1 LKRDI
6 DAKLS
11 VWKTK
16 KDRRPL
22 LIKGARQV
30 GKSTS
35 IEAFGKSQ
43 FDKVVSVNFE
53 QRPEFKN
60 CFESLIPQEIIESI
74 SLLSKTDIT
83 AGDTL
88 LFLDEIQECPE
99 AIMAMRYFYEQMP
112 DLHVIGAGSLLE
124 FALKAEN
131 FRMPVGRVEFEFMN
145 PMSFGEFLCAIGE
158 EALRNRV
165 RELRNKPL
173 PSSVHDRLMGYIQK
187 YALLGGMPAVIKY
200 YIQTGKINGSLDIQS
215 TLSQGFIADFGK
227 YSSKIRQKYILKI
240 FQAVP
245 KMVGRKFKFSNV
257 DSTIQSRDLKEAL
270 ELLEMAGIV
279 QIVRATS
286 GSGLPLKAEESERIF
301 KVLFLDIGIM
311 QNMCGLSRE
320 LGSKSAIMQINKGAL
335 AEQLIGQELLCIQ
348 PSHQPPTLHY
358 WSREQKNSSAEIDY
372 LIAIDDEP
380 VPIEVKSGKRG
391 TLKSLTLFKER
402 YSPRWMVRFY
412 SSAIEVEGDLVSLP
426 LYASESLNQR
436 LGTAL

>member
-1 LKRDI
+1 
-6 DAKLS
+6 
-11 VWKTK
+11 
-16 KDRRPL
+16 
-22 LIKGARQV
+22 
-30 GKSTS
+30 
-35 IEAFGKSQ
+35 
-43 FDKVVSVNFE
+43 
-53 QRPEFKN
+53 
-60 CFESLIPQEIIESI
+60 
-74 SLLSKTDIT
+74 
-83 AGDTL
+83 
-88 LFLDEIQECPE
+88 
-99 AIMAMRYFYEQMP
+99 
-112 DLHVIGAGSLLE
+112 
-124 FALKAEN
+124 
-131 FRMPVGRVEFEFMN
+131 
-145 PMSFGEFLCAIGE
+145 
-158 EALRNRV
+158 
-165 RELRNKPL
+165 
-173 PSSVHDRLMGYIQK
+173 
-187 YALLGGMPAVIKY
+187 
-200 YIQTGKINGSLDIQS
+200 
-215 TLSQGFIADFGK
+215 
-227 YSSKIRQKYILKI
+227 
-240 FQAVP
+240 
-245 KMVGRKFKFSNV
+245 
-257 DSTIQSRDLKEAL
+257 
-270 ELLEMAGIV
+270 MAGIV